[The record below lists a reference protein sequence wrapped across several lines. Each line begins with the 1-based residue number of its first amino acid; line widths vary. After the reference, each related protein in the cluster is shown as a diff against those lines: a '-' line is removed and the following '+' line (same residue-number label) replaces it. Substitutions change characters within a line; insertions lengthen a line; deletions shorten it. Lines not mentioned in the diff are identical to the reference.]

1 VLAATDIFLFEEFRL
16 DRQGEGLSRR
26 DQRGVFVPVSI
37 GRQALDVLSLL
48 VERSGDLVTREE
60 IMAAVWGR
68 TVVENANLTVQISA
82 LQRALDQG
90 RSEGSCIQTVAARG
104 YRFVAPVTRVEH
116 TGAASTA
123 GDGQKDTGVTR
134 RLLAILAVDVAGYSR
149 LMGEDEEGTLG
160 RLKAHRRDLV
170 DPKIAE
176 YRGRIVKTTGDGLLV
191 EFGSVVDA
199 VRCAAE
205 IQRGMLDRDRNVPE
219 GRRMRFRIGVNLG
232 DVIVDG
238 DDIFGD
244 GVNVAARLEALAEPG
259 GVCISHTVRDQIHDK
274 LPYALADLGEQFV
287 KNIARPV
294 RAYALS
300 PETIVGLPS
309 AGVPR
314 AAPRRSRVAPMLI
327 SAAAVAVLVI
337 AGAVWWPWPTA
348 RRPAAE
354 APIVA
359 SPAQELKAPRLS
371 IVVLPFANLSND
383 PDQQYFADGI
393 TEDLTTDL
401 SRLPNTLV
409 IARNTAFTY
418 KGKPADAKQIGR
430 ELSVRYLLEGS
441 VQRSGNQV
449 RVTTQLIDA
458 DTGTHL
464 YAERFDRPLGDL
476 FALQNDVT
484 SRIAV
489 ALNLEL
495 VAAEAAR
502 PSSDPDA
509 LEYILRGRAALSR
522 GPPTRESYAEA
533 ISLFERALVADPAS
547 IDAQSWLAHALNG
560 RVLDGFS
567 SAPATDRERAKAL
580 LEPAL
585 DAAPR
590 NPFLHFVKGQILR
603 ADAQWS
609 FGLNAEAR
617 TARYADALLE
627 YEIYL
632 AANPNAVNVLAH
644 LAQCKFITGSGEE
657 AVPLL
662 EKAIRL
668 SPRDPLRYQWYSRL
682 GIVLFFQGQLD
693 EASLWLDKARRAN
706 PQDPVPHALLAAAY
720 GLKDDLARAA
730 AELTESHEAVKR
742 RNDDPFGT
750 IAKTRKNT
758 FWWNTPRLHDA
769 FEQYLIAGLRKAGL
783 PEE

>member
-1 VLAATDIFLFEEFRL
+1 VLATADIFLFEEFRL
-16 DRQGEGLSRR
+16 DRQGDGLSRR
-26 DQRGVFVPVSI
+26 NERGVFVPLSVGS
-37 GRQALDVLSLL
+37 RALDILNVL
-48 VERSGDLVTREE
+48 VGRSGDLVTKEE

-82 LQRALDQG
+82 LRRVLDEG
-90 RSEGSCIQTVAARG
+90 RSGSSCIQTVAARG

-116 TGAASTA
+116 AAATPRGVAHEDITA
-123 GDGQKDTGVTR
+123 TR
-134 RLLAILAVDVAGYSR
+134 RLIAILAADVAGYSR
-149 LMGEDEEGTLG
+149 LMGEDEEGTLT

-205 IQRGMLDRDRNVPE
+205 IQRGMLDRDRDVAE
-219 GRRMRFRIGVNLG
+219 EQRIRFRIGVNLG

-238 DDIFGD
+238 GDIFGD

-274 LPYALADLGEQFV
+274 LPYWLDDLGEQFV

-300 PETIVGLPS
+300 PETVVGLPPAS
-309 AGVPR
+309 VFR
-314 AAPRRSRVAPMLI
+314 ATKPLPARAMPVMI
-327 SAAAVAVLVI
+327 SAAAAAALVI
-337 AGAVWWPWPTA
+337 AGVSWWIWSTPRPQTESTLAAVSTPQP
-348 RRPAAE
+348 
-354 APIVA
+354 
-359 SPAQELKAPRLS
+359 APRLS

-401 SRLPNTLV
+401 SRLPNMLV

-418 KGKPADAKQIGR
+418 KNKPVDAKQIGR
-430 ELSVRYLLEGS
+430 ELGVRYLLEGS

-458 DTGTHL
+458 ETGTHL

-495 VAAEAAR
+495 VAVEAAR
-502 PSSDPDA
+502 PSENPDA
-509 LEYILRGRAALSR
+509 LEYILRGREANAR
-522 GPPTRESYAEA
+522 PPTRESKAEA
-533 ISLFERALVADPAS
+533 IGFYERALVAEPGS
-547 IDAQSWLAHALNG
+547 IDAQGWLADGLSG
-560 RVLDGFS
+560 RVLDGMS
-567 SAPATDRERAKAL
+567 DLPAEDIKRAERLLATAL
-580 LEPAL
+580 
-585 DAAPR
+585 AASPS
-590 NPFLHFVKGQILR
+590 NPFLHYVKGQILR
-603 ADAQWS
+603 AVAQGP
-609 FGLNAEAR
+609 FGLDAEAR
-617 TARYADALLE
+617 TARFADAIPE
-627 YEIYL
+627 YEIML
-632 AANPNAVNVLAH
+632 AANPNAVGVIPH
-644 LAQCKFITGSGEE
+644 LAWCRFMTGAPDE
-657 AVPLL
+657 AIALL

-668 SPRDPLRYQWYSRL
+668 SPRDPRLYLWYTRL
-682 GIVLFFQGQLD
+682 GTVQFFQGRLD
-693 EASLWLDKARRAN
+693 EAILWLDKARRTN
-706 PQDPVPHALLAAAY
+706 PPFPAPHALLTAAY
-720 GLKDDLARAA
+720 GLKGDLTRAA
-730 AELTESHEAVKR
+730 AELAETDELLKR
-742 RNDDPFGT
+742 RNDNRFGT
-750 IAKTRKNT
+750 IALVKKNSD
-758 FWWNTPRLHDA
+758 WSTPPLHDP
-769 FEQYLIAGLRKAGL
+769 FEQYFITGLRKAGM